1 MNPNTPAAHTT
12 WAVDKKTMEQ
22 VGVELTCLP
31 LCSRL
36 SLLNSLRK
44 RVKCE
49 QPSFLYYVTAR
60 SVVLV

>member
-1 MNPNTPAAHTT
+1 MNPNTPAAHIT
-12 WAVDKKTMEQ
+12 WVMDKKTMEQ
-22 VGVELTCLP
+22 VGVELMCLP
-31 LCSRL
+31 LCSRP

-60 SVVLV
+60 SVALV